1 MKALLFDN
9 ERKLHLAQNYP
20 QPEIGPDEA
29 LIQVR
34 RAGICN
40 TDLEITRGYMA
51 YEGVLGHEFVG
62 TVVAVG
68 SAAAKAWLGKRVV
81 GDINAACGTCP
92 TCRANRPTHCPN
104 RTTLG
109 ISRRDGAFAEYLRL
123 PVVNLFEVPA
133 SVPDEQA
140 VFTEP
145 LAAACEILEQYHL
158 KPTERVAV
166 IGDGKLGL
174 LITQVLRLTGADITL
189 VGRHPEKG
197 ELVARQGV
205 KYQVAPALEEIETL
219 AAQVG
224 ECDLVVEATGNQA
237 GLETAKRL
245 VRPRG
250 TIVLKSTY
258 HGTPSVPLS
267 LYVVDEITTLGSR
280 CGPFAPALRLLE
292 RDLIDVESLI
302 SAEFTLSQ
310 GLQAFDAAFGKGNIK
325 VLLRP

>member
-9 ERKLHLAQNYP
+9 ERKLHLEQSYP
-20 QPEIGPDEA
+20 EPEIAPGEA
-29 LIQVR
+29 LIKVR

-62 TVVAVG
+62 TVVEVG
-68 SAAAKAWLGKRVV
+68 PGGDNAWIGKRVV
-81 GDINAACGTCP
+81 GDINAACGNCP

-109 ISRRDGAFAEYLRL
+109 IFRRDGAFAEYLRL
-123 PVVNLFEVPA
+123 PLVNLVEVPA

-145 LAAACEILEQYHL
+145 LAAACEILQQYHL

-174 LITQVLRLTGADITL
+174 LITQVLRLTGAELTL
-189 VGRHPEKG
+189 VGRHPKKSEV
-197 ELVARQGV
+197 VARQGV
-205 KYQVAPALEEIETL
+205 ACEVAPPPEESAKLIEKI
-219 AAQVG
+219 G

-237 GLETAKRL
+237 GLELAKQL

-250 TIVLKSTY
+250 TIILKSTY
-258 HGTPSVPLS
+258 HGTPTVPLS
-267 LYVVDEITTLGSR
+267 LYVVDEITVLGSR

-292 RDLIDVESLI
+292 RGLIDVTSLI
-302 SAEFTLSQ
+302 SAEFSLSQ
-310 GLQAFDAAFGKGNIK
+310 GLEAFDAAFGKGNIK
-325 VLLRP
+325 ILLRP